1 MSRRSGSAGGVGG
14 NPHPD
19 PALCPRLTP
28 LPSLMQTTP
37 GFDYGGAAVGLR
49 IPSEVSTPRIVSS

>member
-19 PALCPRLTP
+19 PAQVFHDQRYGTIVITDAKEFPARLVD
-28 LPSLMQTTP
+28 LGCL
-37 GFDYGGAAVGLR
+37 
-49 IPSEVSTPRIVSS
+49 